1 MLVMDG
7 ATIRCAGREDGLQ
20 LARLRWEFTAED
32 DETPTEPLEA
42 FASSFAQTWAGFWAS
57 GRWRVWV
64 AEAGG
69 RLIGCVWVE
78 WVDKVPRP
86 RPRPAS
92 IGYVTN
98 VYVSPPWRN
107 RGIGRRLLSAAI
119 DDARRIGHGQLFL
132 WPTERSRPFYARA
145 GFAPSTDVHELSLA
159 SERP

>member
-1 MLVMDG
+1 MKKAGVRRATRADG
-7 ATIRCAGREDGLQ
+7 VE

-32 DETPTEPLEA
+32 GEAPTEPLDA
-42 FASSFAQTWAGFWAS
+42 FASSFTQTWAGFWAS

-69 RLIGCVWVE
+69 RLIGCVWME

-86 RPRPAS
+86 RPRPNS

-98 VYVSPPWRN
+98 VYVSPAWRN
-107 RGIGRRLLSAAI
+107 GGIGSRLLGAAI
-119 DDARRIGHGQLFL
+119 DDARRVGHAQLFL

-145 GFAPSTDVHELSLA
+145 GFAPSTEVQELSLA
-159 SERP
+159 QDEP